1 MNQYEKGI
9 EKWAIVSVAIAATAS
24 LSLMLPAWSKSG
36 LAVLEDS
43 PKTIVD
49 ETWQIV
55 NREYVDPT
63 FNQVDWQEV
72 RHSLLSK
79 EYTSQKQAYAAIRT
93 ALRKLEDPY
102 TRFLDPEQFQ
112 KLTEQTSG
120 ELSGVGMSLEFDG
133 ETKSI
138 TVVKPYENSPAL
150 AAGIQAGDRILAI
163 DGKSTKNMSLK
174 AAVKLIRGE
183 VGTEVTLELSRRGR
197 GIFEVEVT
205 RAKIE
210 VPAVNYALK
219 EEGHLRIG
227 YIRLSDF
234 SSHAAEQME
243 GSISDLQEQQVDG
256 FVLDLRGNPG
266 GLLQASIEI
275 ARMWMDKGAIVSTID
290 RDGNR
295 EALQA
300 NGKALTKLP
309 LAVLVNGNSASSS
322 EILTGALQD
331 HKRAQV
337 IGTQTFGKALVQAVH
352 TLSDGSGLAVT
363 VAHYYTPKGTD
374 ISQTGIIPDIEIKM
388 TDKQLRRLLRNPKL
402 LATQQD
408 PQYARAIATLKVE
421 IYPKPLAIN
430 ESIND
435 EEKSRVAAP

>member
-1 MNQYEKGI
+1 MNQYKKGLEKL
-9 EKWAIVSVAIAATAS
+9 AIISGAIAATAS
-24 LSLMLPAWSKSG
+24 LSLMLPAWSKSV
-36 LAVLEDS
+36 LATLEDS

-79 EYTSQKQAYAAIRT
+79 EYTTSEQAYAALRT
-93 ALRKLEDPY
+93 ALRKLDDPY

-120 ELSGVGMSLEFDG
+120 ELSGVGMSLELDG

-138 TVVKPYENSPAL
+138 TVVKPYENSPAF
-150 AAGIQAGDRILAI
+150 AAGIQAGDRIMAI
-163 DGKSTKNMSLK
+163 DGKSTEKMSLK
-174 AAVKLIRGE
+174 TAVKLIRGE
-183 VGTEVTLELSRRGR
+183 VGTEVTLQMSRPGR
-197 GIFEVEVT
+197 GIFEVGLT

-210 VPAVNYALK
+210 VPTVNYALK
-219 EEGHLRIG
+219 QEGHLRIG
-227 YIRLSDF
+227 YIRLQDF

-243 GSISDLQEQQVDG
+243 RSISDLQTQQVDG

-275 ARMWMDKGAIVSTID
+275 ARMWMDTGAIVSTID

-295 EALQA
+295 EALKA
-300 NGKALTKLP
+300 NRTALTKLP
-309 LAVLVNGNSASSS
+309 LAVLVDGNSASSS

-337 IGTQTFGKALVQAVH
+337 IGTKTFGKALVQAVH

-374 ISQTGIIPDIEIKM
+374 ISQTGITPDLEIPM
-388 TDKQLRRLLRNPKL
+388 TDKQLRRLLGNPKL

-408 PQYARAIATLKVE
+408 PQYASAIATLMAE
-421 IYPKPLAIN
+421 ISPKPLAIN
-430 ESIND
+430 ESMHD
-435 EEKSRVAAP
+435 EEK